1 MKEKISQLQ
10 KLYTFTVYFVE
21 PGEIWKEIPG
31 TDGNYF
37 VSNTGKVASLYY
49 NKPRILKPQ
58 KWGNG
63 YLAISINGKKY
74 RIHRL
79 VAQAFLENPEDKPEV
94 HHKNHDKTDNR
105 LCNLEY
111 TTHKENL
118 DYYFQSL
125 KDNESK
131 CE

>member
-1 MKEKISQLQ
+1 MYETNNQLQ

-31 TDGNYF
+31 TNGNYF
-37 VSNTGKVASLYY
+37 VSNTGKVASLY
-49 NKPRILKPQ
+49 NNRPRILKPQ

-79 VAQAFLENPEDKPEV
+79 VAQAFLDNPENKPEV
-94 HHKNHDKTDNR
+94 HHRDGNKHNNN
-105 LCNLEY
+105 LSNLEY

-125 KDNESK
+125 KDNETL
-131 CE
+131 